1 MELEELVKRIDWL
14 EKERRKDRSAIADL
28 HEKLTTYEGSFNT
41 IQARV
46 KEFGDDLSRF
56 SSTAG
61 RLEQFDTLVSQH
73 RNEITKVIEDMEKRR
88 TKHERDVDARRRQEQ
103 VGINKSLNDMRSTV
117 DSLLELRK
125 AVQARVEED
134 ARLARS
140 IAEFDQKLEDSTRS
154 NDDVRRSMRTAD
166 DARKNDTKR
175 LADVQGEL
183 AAIRKRADEAREKA
197 DLNTDGLRLIDGR
210 LNEILASET
219 ERRQGQL
226 SFIEQQNLAQVER
239 DRDWKEWQTRFD
251 NFSKQ
256 TSNLDQQLAALEET
270 QRAVKRS
277 QETFDDINQ
286 RLERRINEITE
297 IQRLAE
303 DRFRQEWVTFKAD
316 DQKRWTNY
324 SLTQDEIVKDLRSE
338 LEKLNL
344 RLTSLDDL
352 VQAHQDI
359 LQQTS
364 ETAETQLQELMNW
377 AHEYLTSYER
387 IMGRTR
393 PTR

>member
-1 MELEELVKRIDWL
+1 MELEDLAKRIDWL
-14 EKERRKDRSAIADL
+14 EKERRKDHSVIADL
-28 HEKLTTYEGSFNT
+28 EEKLTNYEGAFGGV
-41 IQARV
+41 QARV
-46 KEFGDDLSRF
+46 KEFSEDLSRF
-56 SSTAG
+56 SSTAS
-61 RLEQFDTLVSQH
+61 RLDQFDTLVTKH
-73 RNEITKVIEDMEKRR
+73 RNEITKAIDDMEKRR
-88 TKHERDVDARRRQEQ
+88 ARHEREVDARRHQELE
-103 VGINKSLNDMRSTV
+103 GLNKSLNEMHVTL
-117 DSLLELRK
+117 DSLLDLPK
-125 AVQARVEED
+125 SIQARVDED
-134 ARLARS
+134 ARLARG
-140 IAEFDQKLEDSTRS
+140 IAEFDQKLDDITRTH
-154 NDDVRRSMRTAD
+154 DDLRRSIRTVD

-175 LADVQGEL
+175 LADVHGEL
-183 AAIRKRADEAREKA
+183 AAVRKRADEAREKA
-197 DLNTDGLRLIDGR
+197 DLNVDGLRLMDSR
-210 LNEILASET
+210 LNEIIASEAD
-219 ERRQGQL
+219 RRQAQMA
-226 SFIEQQNLAQVER
+226 FIEQQNLAQIGR

-251 NFSKQ
+251 NFAKQ
-256 TSNLDQQLAALEET
+256 TANLDQQLAALEET

-324 SLTQDEIVKDLRSE
+324 SLTHDEVIKDIHSE

-344 RLTSLDDL
+344 RITALDDL

-364 ETAETQLQELMNW
+364 ETTETQLQELMNW
-377 AHEYLTSYER
+377 AHEYLTGYER
-387 IMGRTR
+387 IMGHNR

>member
-1 MELEELVKRIDWL
+1 MELEELAKKMEWL
-14 EKERRKDRSAIADL
+14 EKEHRKDRSAIADL
-28 HEKLTTYEGSFNT
+28 HEKLTTYEGSFNV
-41 IQARV
+41 IQSRV
-46 KEFGDDLSRF
+46 KEFSDDLSRF
-56 SSTAG
+56 SSAAG
-61 RLEQFDTLVSQH
+61 RLEQFDTLVAQH

-88 TKHERDVDARRRQEQ
+88 SKHERDVDARRRLEQE
-103 VGINKSLNDMRSTV
+103 GINKSLNDMRSTV

-125 AVQARVEED
+125 AVQARVDED

-140 IAEFDQKLEDSTRS
+140 IAEFDQKLEDVTRS
-154 NDDVRRSMRTAD
+154 NEDVRRSMRTAD
-166 DARKNDTKR
+166 EGRKNDTKR

-197 DLNTDGLRLIDGR
+197 DLNGDGLRLLDGR
-210 LNEILASET
+210 LNEVLASEA
-219 ERRQGQL
+219 ERRQGQN

-324 SLTQDEIVKDLRSE
+324 SLTQDEIIKDIRSE

-344 RLTSLDDL
+344 RVTSLDDL
-352 VQAHQDI
+352 VQTHQDL

-364 ETAETQLQELMNW
+364 ETTETQLQELMNW

>member
-1 MELEELVKRIDWL
+1 MELEDLVKRIDWL
-14 EKERRKDRSAIADL
+14 EKEHRKDRNAITDL
-28 HEKLTTYEGSFNT
+28 HDKLSTYEGSFNA

-46 KEFGDDLSRF
+46 KEFSDDLSRF

-61 RLEQFDTLVSQH
+61 RLEQFDTLVAQH

-88 TKHERDVDARRRQEQ
+88 TRHERDVDARRRQEL
-103 VGINKSLNDMRSTV
+103 VGINKSLNDMRGTV

-140 IAEFDQKLEDSTRS
+140 LAEFDQKLEDITRS
-154 NDDVRRSMRTAD
+154 NDDIRRSMRTAD
-166 DARKNDTKR
+166 DGRKSDAKR

-197 DLNTDGLRLIDGR
+197 DLNGDGLRLVDGR
-210 LNEILASET
+210 LNEIVASEAD
-219 ERRQGQL
+219 RRQAQL

-256 TSNLDQQLAALEET
+256 TANLDQQLAALDET
-270 QRAVKRS
+270 QRVVKRS

-324 SLTQDEIVKDLRSE
+324 SLTQDEIVKDIRSE

-352 VQAHQDI
+352 AQAHQDI

-364 ETAETQLQELMNW
+364 ETTETQLQELMNW

>member
-1 MELEELVKRIDWL
+1 MELEELVKRIEWL
-14 EKERRKDRSAIADL
+14 EKEHRKDRSAVTDL
-28 HEKLTTYEGSFNT
+28 HEKLTGYEGSFNA
-41 IQARV
+41 IQGRV
-46 KEFGDDLSRF
+46 KEFSDDLSRF
-56 SSTAG
+56 SSAAG
-61 RLEQFDTLVSQH
+61 RLEQFDTLVAQH

-88 TKHERDVDARRRQEQ
+88 SKHERDVDARRRLEQE
-103 VGINKSLNDMRSTV
+103 GINKSLNDMRATV

-125 AVQARVEED
+125 AVQARVDED
-134 ARLARS
+134 ARLARG
-140 IAEFDQKLEDSTRS
+140 IAEFDKKLEDVARS
-154 NDDVRRSMRTAD
+154 HEDIRRSIRTGD
-166 DARKNDTKR
+166 EARKNETKR
-175 LADVQGEL
+175 LADLQGEL

-197 DLNTDGLRLIDGR
+197 DLNADTLRLFDGR
-210 LNEILASET
+210 LNEIVASEA
-219 ERRQGQL
+219 ERRQSQM

-239 DRDWKEWQTRFD
+239 DRDWKEWQGRFD

-256 TSNLDQQLAALEET
+256 TANLDQQLAALEET

-324 SLTQDEIVKDLRSE
+324 SLTQDEIVKDVRSE

-352 VQAHQDI
+352 AQTHQDLI
-359 LQQTS
+359 QQTS
-364 ETAETQLQELMNW
+364 ETTETQLQELMNW

-387 IMGRTR
+387 IMGRTK